1 MSKKKQIGLKAIDN
15 IQLFINY
22 LLTLGFL
29 VLKDK
34 TFETILFKKQDD
46 GTIYTIT
53 LHREVGCYFLKFQ
66 INDNVESDYF
76 ENNSKTEFVKNLN
89 TFLKYLHIKYKTVFF
104 NGY

>member
-34 TFETILFKKQDD
+34 TFETIFFKKQDD

-53 LHREVGCYFLKFQ
+53 LHREVGYYFLKLQ

-76 ENNSKTEFVKNLN
+76 ENNSKTEFIYNLSK
-89 TFLKYLHIKYKTVFF
+89 FLKYLHVKHKTVFF
-104 NGY
+104 KER